1 MNSKKNVQSIGA
13 DMEDREY
20 VADQIRSLADRV
32 EKQDIKWVWF
42 KVQYNDGMSM
52 TFATKDAPKR
62 PGGFK

>member
-1 MNSKKNVQSIGA
+1 
-13 DMEDREY
+13 MEDREY